1 MYSDRFFRRK
11 SVAATPNENG
21 CVRRVDRVDQKDVAG
36 DHTCDHEYPIVM
48 SGSQLPGN
56 E

>member
-1 MYSDRFFRRK
+1 MQM
-11 SVAATPNENG
+11 AAFDEATAVIAGQE
-21 CVRRVDRVDQKDVAG
+21 DVAG